1 MGNTR
6 TCCIAKDWKN
16 IQSCA
21 ENVRVLVVVVATQLL
36 RRYYIMFSQSNMSL
50 NNRIIRGL
58 SPMVHDR
65 QTIKVNTD
73 FNVKKE
79 KSLLHLC

>member
-21 ENVRVLVVVVATQLL
+21 ENVRVLVVAVATQLL